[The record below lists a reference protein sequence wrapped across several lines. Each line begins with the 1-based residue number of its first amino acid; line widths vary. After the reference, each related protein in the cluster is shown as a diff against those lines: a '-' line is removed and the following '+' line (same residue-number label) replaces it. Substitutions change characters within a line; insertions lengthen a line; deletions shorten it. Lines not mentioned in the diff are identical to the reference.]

1 MLNNAVIIGLIIIWV
16 YVLSV
21 LKRAKTDAFYFLAGS
36 AGLFVILL
44 LWSKPYGVWLFST
57 ILTWSAG
64 VVGHLTGLFDTFYAH
79 MLFRWW
85 RIIIPAFYWLIMNVQ
100 ALLKQRHFGD

>member
-36 AGLFVILL
+36 AGLFVIL
-44 LWSKPYGVWLFST
+44 
-57 ILTWSAG
+57 
-64 VVGHLTGLFDTFYAH
+64 
-79 MLFRWW
+79 
-85 RIIIPAFYWLIMNVQ
+85 
-100 ALLKQRHFGD
+100 